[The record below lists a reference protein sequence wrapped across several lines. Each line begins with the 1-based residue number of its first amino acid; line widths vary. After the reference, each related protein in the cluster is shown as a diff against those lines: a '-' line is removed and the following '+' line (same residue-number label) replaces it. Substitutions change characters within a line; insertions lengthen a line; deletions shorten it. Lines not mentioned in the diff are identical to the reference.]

1 MAKKKHS
8 FRIFSCVECGDDC
21 MPMAY
26 VLINTEPKNMETVVA
41 TLEKLDSVVEIF
53 PVYGVYDVVAKIQ
66 AETMEKLKDIVTWK
80 VRSLD
85 NVRSTITMLI
95 LDNKK

>member
-1 MAKKKHS
+1 
-8 FRIFSCVECGDDC
+8 

-26 VLINTEPKNMETVVA
+26 VLINTEPKHMENVVS
-41 TLEKLDSVVEIF
+41 TLEKLDAVVEIF

-66 AETMEKLKDIVTWK
+66 ADTMEKLKDIVTWK

-85 NVRSTITMLI
+85 DVRSTITMLV
-95 LDNKK
+95 LEEKK